1 MARSAVSRSFQV
13 RKRLLDEADLNTLLA
28 CETFLKGRASTSTS
42 SPASFFNRNPS
53 GSCTPGTSC
62 SVCKQTPTNL
72 PLCGHCGVKNVHFS
86 PVKAVISGGAKAGGY
101 VRKQQPLAYLQS
113 FVDDIPLATKNN
125 LSKFCGDVLGQMRKR
140 KAAPECDAEAAPR
153 TPISLAMHLHLL
165 HRPAARTSRLRSRP
179 AQRSQM
185 SMILTTSRPLSAPSL
200 SSGAGR
206 NTTLPWLRCWSSMS
220 PHCRRPGA
228 PGLSSSLF
236 GLLPK

>member
-1 MARSAVSRSFQV
+1 MSRSFQV

-53 GSCTPGTSC
+53 GSCAPGTSC

-153 TPISLAMHLHLL
+153 TPKKPRDAPPPAPPAGSKDKLL
-165 HRPAARTSRLRSRP
+165 EEPP
-179 AQRSQM
+179 GSQM

-228 PGLSSSLF
+228 PGLSRSLF